1 MHDGCAICTQA
12 LRPQQSAPFSW
23 IDLERC
29 SWCNALGFDLPGWRL
44 KGTTRPGISRYG
56 GHQAERDVA
65 EQGLLGTAG
74 WQMDAD
80 ARNMLDDACNNLNE
94 LLAYRREATF
104 GHTLEFDEHVK
115 TLTFP
120 RDEGV

>member
-29 SWCNALGFDLPGWRL
+29 SWCNALRFDLPGRRL
-44 KGTTRPGISRYG
+44 KGTARPGISRYR
-56 GHQAERDVA
+56 GHQTERDVA

-80 ARNMLDDACNNLNE
+80 ARNMLDDACSNLNE

-120 RDEGV
+120 QDEGV

>member
-1 MHDGCAICTQA
+1 MHQT
-12 LRPQQSAPFSW
+12 
-23 IDLERC
+23 
-29 SWCNALGFDLPGWRL
+29 
-44 KGTTRPGISRYG
+44 
-56 GHQAERDVA
+56 ERDVA

-74 WQMDAD
+74 WQMDAH
-80 ARNMLDDACNNLNE
+80 ARNMLDDACTNLNE

-120 RDEGV
+120 QDEGV